1 MYNNI
6 TKKEFI
12 NILTNSNNEL
22 LYSNLF
28 LMDKEFTKIMDI
40 LYNVDFKVIN
50 SRKCI
55 KVNSNSLTF
64 NDNSKLY
71 FNSIKRCVKHNNVII
86 TYDEHYNIFDEC
98 YIYSVVAYV
107 IK

>member
-6 TKKEFI
+6 TKKEFV
-12 NILTNSNNEL
+12 NILTNSNNDI
-22 LYSNLF
+22 LYSNLS
-28 LMDKEFTKIMDI
+28 LSDKGFTKIMDI
-40 LYNVDFKVIN
+40 LYNGNFKLVN
-50 SRKCI
+50 ARKCI

-71 FNSIKRCVKHNNVII
+71 FNSIKRCLKHNNVII
-86 TYDEHYNIFDEC
+86 TYDEYYDTFNEC
-98 YIYSVVAYV
+98 YIYSVIAYV